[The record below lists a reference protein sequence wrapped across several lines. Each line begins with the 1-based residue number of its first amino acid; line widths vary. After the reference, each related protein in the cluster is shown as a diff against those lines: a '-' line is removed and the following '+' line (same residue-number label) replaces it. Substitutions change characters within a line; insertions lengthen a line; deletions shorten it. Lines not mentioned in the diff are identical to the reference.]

1 MLRSGIIRLLSRGKN
16 QFELEALLVG
26 KLKGVTGSIKSGS
39 AAYILSK
46 QNKDGG
52 FPGRLGNSD
61 IYYTAF
67 ALRSALL
74 LQIKNAGFWKRAAG
88 FVSGVNVPD
97 LDLAGLVSYLQ
108 SADILEKN
116 FRYAPATDYRGA
128 GLKTLKNSEVSAGGF
143 RKSPVDGTLSIYN
156 SFLALLCLSKL
167 GEKYPNPGKAAER
180 ILKRQGRDGGFSE
193 LGFTSS
199 GRTNPTAAA
208 AMTLFALRKLPAAAG
223 KKAAGFFAAMQC
235 GNGGFLAHKKAPVPD
250 LLSTYTS
257 LLALKALGGL
267 KEVDA
272 KLALSFVNSLLN
284 TKNGFK
290 AVEIDNASDLEY
302 TYYGLGCLGI
312 LER

>member
-1 MLRSGIIRLLSRGKN
+1 MLRSGIIRLLSGGKN

-26 KLKGVTGSIKSGS
+26 RLKGVPERVKSRS

-46 QNKDGG
+46 QKKDGG

-88 FVSGVNVPD
+88 FISGIDVPG

-108 SADILEKN
+108 SADILEKY
-116 FRYAPATDYRGA
+116 FGYAPATDYRSA
-128 GLKTLKNSEVSAGGF
+128 ALKTLKNYEVSAGGF

-167 GEKYPNPGKAAER
+167 GEKYTDPGKATAR
-180 ILKRQGRDGGFSE
+180 ILKRQGSDGGFSE
-193 LGFTSS
+193 LGFTAA
-199 GRTNPTAAA
+199 GRTNPSAAA
-208 AMTLFALRKLPAAAG
+208 AMTLFALRKLPAPAG
-223 KKAAGFFAAMQC
+223 EKAAGFFAAMQC
-235 GNGGFLAHKKAPVPD
+235 GNGGFLAHKKAPIPD

-257 LLALKALGGL
+257 LLTLKALGRL

-272 KLALSFVNSLLN
+272 KRALSFVNSLEN
-284 TKNGFK
+284 IKSGFK